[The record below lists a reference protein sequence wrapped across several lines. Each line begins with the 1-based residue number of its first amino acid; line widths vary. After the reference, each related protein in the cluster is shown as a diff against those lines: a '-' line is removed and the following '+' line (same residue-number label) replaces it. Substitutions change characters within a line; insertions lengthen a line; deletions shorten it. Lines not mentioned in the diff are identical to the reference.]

1 MLGASYN
8 RSNTLTNSQND
19 LAPFQVGALCRTEA
33 KELAEYVVLVL
44 AECGRQPPDTNVVR
58 FGEACGRADRKPWW
72 NVGGAYL
79 NGCTA
84 RAQMRVSGNVLHA
97 P

>member
-1 MLGASYN
+1 MQDTGD
-8 RSNTLTNSQND
+8 SQNH
-19 LAPFQVGALCRTEA
+19 LAPFKVGALCRAEA
-33 KELAEYVVLVL
+33 KEFAEYVVLVL
-44 AECGRQPPDTNVVR
+44 AECRCQPPDTHVVR
-58 FGEACGRADRKPWW
+58 FGEPCRRADRKPWW

-84 RAQMRVSGNVLHA
+84 RSQMRVSGNVLHT